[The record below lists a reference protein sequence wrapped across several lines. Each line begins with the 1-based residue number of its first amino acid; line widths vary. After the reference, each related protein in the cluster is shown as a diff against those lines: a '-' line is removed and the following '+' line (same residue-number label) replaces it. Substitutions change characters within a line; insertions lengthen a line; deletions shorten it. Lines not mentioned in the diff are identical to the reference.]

1 MISFVWRSDVHVSD
15 TAPASRID
23 DWNESIMGK
32 LSQVGEIAREVG
44 ATAVLD
50 GGDFFHVKSPGRNAH
65 KTIQRVAQVHKD
77 YPCPVYA
84 NVGNHDCKYGD
95 YNHLPEQP
103 LGVLFETGVF
113 QRCYDEHEAV
123 FEKDGVTVRLVGIPY
138 HGTEYEWD
146 RFTSIKKGDED
157 YLVVMAH
164 VLASKEGGTMFE
176 GEDIIKYNDLKD
188 LDPDVWCFGHWHK
201 NQGITEISDGKWVVN
216 IGSLS
221 RGALSQDEVKRIPA
235 ACVMEFTEKGI
246 KLTERPLKV
255 GKPEEVFDLIGRVR
269 KESKEM
275 TMSTFVTKIKE
286 SLAEES
292 RLPIEDIIRN
302 LKGVSEEVRERGL
315 YYWEQE
321 G

>member
-1 MISFVWRSDVHVSD
+1 
-15 TAPASRID
+15 
-23 DWNESIMGK
+23 
-32 LSQVGEIAREVG
+32 
-44 ATAVLD
+44 
-50 GGDFFHVKSPGRNAH
+50 
-65 KTIQRVAQVHKD
+65 
-77 YPCPVYA
+77 
-84 NVGNHDCKYGD
+84 
-95 YNHLPEQP
+95 
-103 LGVLFETGVF
+103 
-113 QRCYDEHEAV
+113 
-123 FEKDGVTVRLVGIPY
+123 
-138 HGTEYEWD
+138 
-146 RFTSIKKGDED
+146 
-157 YLVVMAH
+157 
-164 VLASKEGGTMFE
+164 MFE

-255 GKPEEVFDLIGRVR
+255 GKPEEVFDLVGRVR

-275 TMSTFVTKIKE
+275 TMTTFVTKIKE

-302 LKGVSEEVRERGL
+302 LKGLPEEVRERGL